1 MNSKIPYLVK
11 NSLEIEVY
19 VIGYKTMG
27 ESIILFIKL
36 DSKIVFSVVID
47 SYKYN
52 GVNKTIELLKEN
64 NVDRID
70 YLCWSHPD
78 DDHSRG
84 MVDIICNFV
93 DENTL
98 INIPAKIDINKE
110 NCSQSTKEVFKE
122 LQENVKTRNKYKVY
136 EISDIMDI
144 LGYEEL
150 FQINHNDIVY
160 PLIMKVIAPNSNLS
174 WQEHNNGQFHKNL
187 HSIAFVLY
195 FGKNT
200 FLFTGDIENLVI
212 QNIPPRHIPPAINFL
227 KIPHHGSK
235 SSTSL
240 LEYLRKVN
248 VSCVT
253 AYKRGKSNNPEI
265 EVIDQYNRVSDK
277 VFSTYDIEEKNNDED
292 FGIVKITYDILKN
305 TYNRYFYGNGC
316 DISHIR
322 L

>member
-1 MNSKIPYLVK
+1 
-11 NSLEIEVY
+11 
-19 VIGYKTMG
+19 
-27 ESIILFIKL
+27 
-36 DSKIVFSVVID
+36 
-47 SYKYN
+47 
-52 GVNKTIELLKEN
+52 
-64 NVDRID
+64 
-70 YLCWSHPD
+70 
-78 DDHSRG
+78 

-160 PLIMKVIAPNSNLS
+160 PLIMKAIAPNSNLS

-235 SSTSL
+235 SSTAL
-240 LEYLRKVN
+240 LEYLRNVN

>member
-160 PLIMKVIAPNSNLS
+160 PLIMKAIAPNSNLS
-174 WQEHNNGQFHKNL
+174 WQEHNNG
-187 HSIAFVLY
+187 
-195 FGKNT
+195 
-200 FLFTGDIENLVI
+200 
-212 QNIPPRHIPPAINFL
+212 
-227 KIPHHGSK
+227 
-235 SSTSL
+235 
-240 LEYLRKVN
+240 
-248 VSCVT
+248 
-253 AYKRGKSNNPEI
+253 
-265 EVIDQYNRVSDK
+265 
-277 VFSTYDIEEKNNDED
+277 
-292 FGIVKITYDILKN
+292 
-305 TYNRYFYGNGC
+305 
-316 DISHIR
+316 
-322 L
+322 